1 MGNNNNSK
9 SLESW
14 IWDAACAIRG
24 AQDAPKYKDFILPL
38 IFVKRLCD
46 VFDDEVQRITDK
58 IGGKEKALKL
68 IEKDRKLIRFYIPL
82 RPENIEDATW
92 SVIRKLSTK
101 IGEELTNKLR
111 DIAREN
117 PRLQG
122 IIDRVDF
129 NATTHGQRD
138 IDDDKLSNLIEEIS
152 KKRLGLK
159 DVEPDIIGRSY
170 EYLIRKFAEG
180 GGQSAGE
187 FYTPKEVGIIMAR
200 ILDPEPG
207 QEIYDPCCGSAG
219 LLIKCQLVLQE
230 KMHLRSKEKY
240 APLQLYGQEYI
251 SSTWAMANMNMV
263 IHDMEGTI

>member
-46 VFDDEVQRITDK
+46 VFDDEVNRFAEKLNSKDK
-58 IGGKEKALKL
+58 AYKA
-68 IEKDRKLIRFYIPL
+68 IEKDRKLTRFYIPF
-82 RPENIEDATW
+82 RPENIEDPTW
-92 SVIRKLSTK
+92 SVIRKLSSK

-138 IDDDKLSNLIEEIS
+138 IDDDRLSDLIEEIS
-152 KKRLGLK
+152 KKRLG
-159 DVEPDIIGRSY
+159 V
-170 EYLIRKFAEG
+170 
-180 GGQSAGE
+180 
-187 FYTPKEVGIIMAR
+187 
-200 ILDPEPG
+200 
-207 QEIYDPCCGSAG
+207 
-219 LLIKCQLVLQE
+219 
-230 KMHLRSKEKY
+230 
-240 APLQLYGQEYI
+240 
-251 SSTWAMANMNMV
+251 
-263 IHDMEGTI
+263 